1 MSDIVKGIIGGGW
14 PLLIGWILPAA
25 LNVLVF
31 VLVVLPGAG
40 LAGARGISQ
49 DGLLVGLAA
58 VVVGLLLAAVQT
70 PLYRLLEGY
79 VGWRPKVGEPHGW
92 RPGAVL
98 ERWRRRQI
106 ERRQVLLGRVDLVEL
121 TQLEDAGRLTD
132 ADDRERLAEVR
143 ADPRLEP
150 YRADLARSASQLGL
164 LRERLGRY
172 PVDERQVVPTRLGN
186 AIRRLEEYGYDRFR
200 LDSQRMWYE
209 LSAAAP
215 ERTTKQ
221 VEQARTTVDM
231 TIAMLYGNLLLAV
244 ATLGCT
250 LVAAPGAWPLYL
262 LAVAAFAL
270 TRVWYE
276 LAIRATDDW
285 AAGVRSLV
293 NLGRQPLAEAMGLRL
308 PDTIAAERDMWSK
321 VASTVARP
329 YHPRRAALDKYRAAP
344 PEQTAEELGS
354 DPPPTGQ

>member
-31 VLVVLPGAG
+31 VFVVLPGAG
-40 LAGARGISQ
+40 LAGGRGISQ
-49 DGLLVGLAA
+49 DGLVVATVA

-79 VGWRPKVGEPHGW
+79 VGWRPLDGEPRGW
-92 RPGAVL
+92 RPSAVL

-121 TQLEDAGRLTD
+121 TQLEEADRLTD
-132 ADDRERLAEVR
+132 DEDRERLVQVR
-143 ADPRLEP
+143 ADPRLAP

-164 LRERLGRY
+164 LRERLSRY

-215 ERTTKQ
+215 ERATKQ
-221 VEQARTTVDM
+221 VDQARTTVDM
-231 TIAMLYGNLLLAV
+231 AVAMLYGNLLLAV
-244 ATLGCT
+244 ATLACT
-250 LVAAPGAWPLYL
+250 LTAAPGAWPLYL
-262 LAVAAFAL
+262 LAAAALVL
-270 TRVWYE
+270 TRGWYV
-276 LAIRATDDW
+276 LAIQTTDDW
-285 AAGVRSLV
+285 AAAVRSLV
-293 NLGRQPLAEAMGLRL
+293 NVGRQPLAESMGLRL
-308 PDTIAAERDMWSK
+308 PDTITAERDMWSK
-321 VASTVARP
+321 LASTIARP
-329 YHPRRAALDKYRAAP
+329 YHPRRSALDKYRATP
-344 PEQTAEELGS
+344 PGPTADTPGTNPLA
-354 DPPPTGQ
+354 